1 MSGLRD
7 RSRRSRWMAC
17 FVVAAAALGVNAAS
31 AVAAPHVE
39 IVTQGAFPGGPTP
52 SNTHYFHGI
61 QEAVEATKKGDWVLI
76 EPGDYKE
83 EVKVTSAHSHIH
95 IRGMNRNEVILDGQ
109 NEVVPGGRNGLEVI
123 KADDV
128 WVENM
133 TSRNFERECLNEND
147 ANCENESAGNEFWW
161 TGGDGSGKVGARG
174 WWGRYLTA
182 YATGADGGYGIF
194 AQNETIGAWEHIYAS
209 GFNDSGIY
217 IGACQECK
225 ALVNDATIENNA
237 VGYSGSN
244 SGGEL
249 VIENSVFK
257 HNSSGIAPN
266 GENPGDPPPPSDGEC
281 HRHNVAHPNP
291 TPHFSSTDIE
301 RCEIFRKNL
310 ITENDNLTAPANP
323 STIKAPFG
331 AGILLPGT
339 YAMDIEENT
348 ISDNPSDGVMAFE
361 YPNPFPPQE
370 STIYF
375 QLAGNKIAKNVF
387 ENNGY
392 EGGFGAGD
400 IFMQGGLYGAGK
412 SQSTMNCIGTGA
424 EANTFA
430 DKSVP
435 SQTELETTWG
445 CQNATTPNPNEGPE
459 AIGYILENQEKS
471 EDERT
476 PTDQPPPGEQETMPH
491 PCAGVPA
498 DPLCPTEESEP
509 YSRRNKAKSKHS

>member
-133 TSRNFERECLNEND
+133 TSRNFEREELNG
-147 ANCENESAGNEFWW
+147 SGGNEIWW
-161 TGGDGSGKVGARG
+161 NGGAETGKVGAHG
-174 WWGRYLTA
+174 WYGRYLTA
-182 YATGADGGYGIF
+182 YATGLNGGYGIF
-194 AQNETIGAWEHIYAS
+194 TGNETEGEWENIYAS